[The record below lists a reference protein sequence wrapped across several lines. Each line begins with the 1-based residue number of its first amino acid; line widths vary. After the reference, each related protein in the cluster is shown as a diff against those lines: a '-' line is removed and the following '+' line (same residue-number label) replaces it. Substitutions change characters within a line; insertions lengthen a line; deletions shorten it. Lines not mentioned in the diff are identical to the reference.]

1 MTDALE
7 HFTKGSIVALICVAA
22 ILKFILSKRD
32 EKTGIKS
39 TRFISKFLPKNF
51 ENFFKAPEFQK
62 TIFRLFLEKT
72 LKVTNFDPYLLG
84 FRQGNRR
91 KRA

>member
-32 EKTGIKS
+32 EKTGIKYNPV
-39 TRFISKFLPKNF
+39 RFKVSSKKLRKFLKKIFFEFLRLQNF
-51 ENFFKAPEFQK
+51 
-62 TIFRLFLEKT
+62 
-72 LKVTNFDPYLLG
+72 
-84 FRQGNRR
+84 R
-91 KRA
+91 KRFSDIFGKKFETY

>member
-32 EKTGIKS
+32 EKTGIKY
-39 TRFISKFLPKNF
+39 KNLPGSF
-51 ENFFKAPEFQK
+51 QSFFQK
-62 TIFRLFLEKT
+62 TSKISQKNIF
-72 LKVTNFDPYLLG
+72 
-84 FRQGNRR
+84 
-91 KRA
+91 

>member
-32 EKTGIKS
+32 EKTGIKY
-39 TRFISKFLPKNF
+39 KNLPGSF
-51 ENFFKAPEFQK
+51 QSFFQK
-62 TIFRLFLEKT
+62 TSKI
-72 LKVTNFDPYLLG
+72 
-84 FRQGNRR
+84 
-91 KRA
+91 